1 MNVGNKVD
9 YAIKLL
15 ELYGRTIIADDGNAE
30 VVIEE
35 IRKKVNISVSYNGDD
50 LGKFPFV
57 GVSHKIYKHYI
68 LTRL

>member
-1 MNVGNKVD
+1 MSVGNRAD

-30 VVIEE
+30 AVIEE
-35 IRKKVNISVSYNGDD
+35 IRKKVNISVSYNADD